1 MADRQA
7 KGIVTVSFLAGIAL
21 AVCYVLQ
28 GAWEPVPQPFFGL
41 EEPISVAAPL
51 PQQPRVS
58 KPTVVHLSPPVGNLS
73 SMAAAMPAVVKPGPK
88 PERLASA
95 TPHLSSHSG
104 VIDQNQQDDTL
115 HTDSQEKPRLDNVP
129 KKIINKM
136 GTPDATPLFV
146 EPAAPESLKSL
157 VTRVH
162 IHRLTAEEPAR
173 PDSENKS
180 PSQPARMKSPATGES
195 LGAAPLPGSTWTDP
209 DSVNWTKPANA
220 ASRPTSDDET
230 TKVSSPGPVRL
241 LDRLLSGER
250 IFNRNRRES
259 QETGS
264 HSVVLHGIPD
274 VRKPG
279 SIWPHP
285 ATLISEL
292 NELQKY
298 FSENHGDRT
307 QKDIS
312 PWAQN
317 TLIILGNVLTT
328 SGPRDPIAA
337 PLLINLG
344 EAVHVGMELADRSSE
359 GKLASSTRRAALAV
373 SRRVAVWRAIA
384 GMLADVPPDE
394 QADQVQLATP
404 DPLLIARSESDAGR
418 LMESLERYEI
428 SRNTSDA
435 SFVKEA
441 LRSVES
447 SPLVGAKMVVRSV
460 TDHYLSPNMRI
471 AIHRDF
477 AEKLLPDTDEKDG
490 PFAEVINGRVVR
502 GNRKVVRT
510 TTVQFAPNHDE
521 VAMVLEVHGDIAS
534 RSTTNAGPAKF
545 SSQTASKFVVRKPI
559 SISSQ
564 GLLLGP
570 ATGAA
575 SNNSRLAGIQTSFDS
590 VPVMRSLARSLA
602 KSQHDNQLPE
612 VNREII
618 NKIIA
623 RACRE
628 TDERA
633 EPEFTAAAERIRER
647 LWMPLV
653 KLGLDPTPVVLESTP
668 SIATIRLRLA
678 ADNQVAAHTPRPRA
692 PTDARL
698 SMQLHESAL
707 NNALERLTVAGQSF
721 FLEDLVVHICNRIGI
736 EASVPEDLPE
746 GVEVTFEGSE
756 PVRITCKDGLVQVRV
771 ALDAIETSRRSWY
784 DVIAQVSYSP
794 VVSGSQVFLERDGPI
809 RIGGPGHQGRL
820 ELGLRTIF
828 GKIFPKE
835 KPIPIVP
842 DRIVTNPRLDGT
854 RVVQAVSHDGWFALA
869 LATREPPATVS
880 TPRENTQEAARSKL
894 FR

>member
-1 MADRQA
+1 MADRRA
-7 KGIVTVSFLAGIAL
+7 KGIVTVSFLAGVVL
-21 AVCYVLQ
+21 AVCCVLP
-28 GAWEPVPQPFFGL
+28 GAWEPVPEPFFGL
-41 EEPISVAAPL
+41 EESISVAAPL
-51 PQQPRVS
+51 PQEPIVS
-58 KPTVVHLSPPVGNLS
+58 EPTVVHLSPPVGNLS

-88 PERLASA
+88 PKRLASA
-95 TPHLSSHSG
+95 SQSLPANS
-104 VIDQNQQDDTL
+104 VAVNQNHQA
-115 HTDSQEKPRLDNVP
+115 DSRPIHAPPKPSLDKAP
-129 KKIINKM
+129 QTIINKM
-136 GTPDATPLFV
+136 GPPHASPLIV
-146 EPAAPESLKSL
+146 EPTAPESLKSL
-157 VTRVH
+157 VTRVQ
-162 IHRLTAEEPAR
+162 IHRLTAEEPAK
-173 PDSENKS
+173 PASVNETT
-180 PSQPARMKSPATGES
+180 SQPARIKSPVSGES

-209 DSVNWTKPANA
+209 DSVNWTNPTHPTTQTTADDGTAK
-220 ASRPTSDDET
+220 AS
-230 TKVSSPGPVRL
+230 SSGPVRL
-241 LDRLLSGER
+241 LDRLMSGER

-259 QETGS
+259 HETSS
-264 HSVVLHGIPD
+264 HHDHLETIPD

-292 NELQKY
+292 NELQKN
-298 FSENHGDRT
+298 FSDNQANRS
-307 QKDIS
+307 QKEIS
-312 PWAQN
+312 PWAQD
-317 TLIILGNVLTT
+317 TLIVLGNILTT

-344 EAVHVGMELADRSSE
+344 ETVHVGMELADRSSE
-359 GKLASSTRRAALAV
+359 GKLATSTRRAALAV

-384 GMLADVPPDE
+384 GMLADVPPSE
-394 QADQVQLATP
+394 QTDQSQPVKR
-404 DPLLIARSESDAGR
+404 DPLLIARSESDASR
-418 LMESLERYEI
+418 LMESLEQYEI
-428 SRNTSDA
+428 SRNSADA
-435 SFVKEA
+435 ALIKEA
-441 LRSVES
+441 LRAIES
-447 SPLVGAKMVVRSV
+447 SSLVGAKMVVRSV

-477 AEKLLPDTDEKDG
+477 AEKLLPATDEEDG
-490 PFAEVINGRVVR
+490 PFSEIINGRVVR
-502 GNRKVVRT
+502 GNRKVIRT

-521 VAMVLEVHGDIAS
+521 IAMILEVHGDIS
-534 RSTTNAGPAKF
+534 TRSTTNAGPAKF
-545 SSQTASKFVVRKPI
+545 SSQTASRFVVRKPV

-590 VPVMRSLARSLA
+590 VPLMRSLARNLA

-628 TDERA
+628 TDEKS
-633 EPEFTAAAERIRER
+633 EPEFTRAATRIREQV
-647 LWMPLV
+647 WMPLV
-653 KLGLDPTPVVLESTP
+653 RLGLDPKPVVLESTP
-668 SIATIRLRLA
+668 SVATIRLRLA
-678 ADNQVAAHTPRPRA
+678 ADTQVAAHTPRPRA

-698 SMQLHESAL
+698 SMQLHESAV
-707 NNALERLTVAGQSF
+707 NNALERLTLAGKSF
-721 FLEDLVVHICNRIGI
+721 LLEDLLMHVCNRVGI
-736 EASVPEDLPE
+736 ETHVPEDLPE
-746 GVEVTFEGSE
+746 GVEVTFEHAE
-756 PVRITCKDGLVQVRV
+756 PVRVTCNDGLVQVRV

-835 KPIPIVP
+835 KPVP
-842 DRIVTNPRLDGT
+842 VVPERIVNNPRLDGT

-880 TPRENTQEAARSKL
+880 TSRENTQEAARPKF